1 MKLEIIT
8 PEQIYFS
15 GEVDSLTV
23 PGLKGSFTMLNN
35 HAPIISIL
43 SSGVMTY
50 ATGKEEISVN
60 ISGGVIE
67 GHDNE
72 VTISVEALEN
82 E

>member
-8 PEQIYFS
+8 PEQIFFS
-15 GEVDSLTV
+15 GEVESVTL

-43 SSGVMTY
+43 SSGVLTY
-50 ATGKEEISVN
+50 NTGKEELSVN

-72 VTISVEALEN
+72 VTVSVEALEN

>member
-8 PEQIYFS
+8 PEQIFFS
-15 GEVDSLTV
+15 GEVISVTL

-43 SSGVMTY
+43 TSGVMTY
-50 ATGKEEISVN
+50 ATGKEEISMN

-72 VTISVEALEN
+72 VTVSVEAIEN